1 MTLVIDIGSNTIK
14 CLLGVSSDGVSVKSV
29 YEKSLER
36 RILGSNGKLVD
47 DAAELISDSILFFE
61 SEAKNFSDKFQTIVV
76 ATSALRGSP
85 QKDEI
90 SRSVFSKTS
99 REIKILS
106 GDAEARLSFKGAMS
120 DPLLANISNPCAYF
134 DLGGGSLEVVSGSN
148 GVVDFSASIPIGA
161 VRLTR
166 DGGDYFEISR
176 KAISSSLFNI
186 QKSETL
192 VGAGGAVVAAR
203 LMKKKLGLLGAE
215 NEILLGDIKKFF
227 DIIAPLSIR
236 ERVERFSISE
246 NRADILPAAFACII
260 ELMEFLKVEKL
271 THTFC
276 NLRYGVVVSGGIC
289 E

>member
-1 MTLVIDIGSNTIK
+1 MMLVVDIGSNTIK
-14 CLLGVSSDGVSVKSV
+14 CLLGTSLNGVSVKSI
-29 YEKSLER
+29 YEKSLDR
-36 RILGSNGKLVD
+36 RILATNRKLVD
-47 DAAELISDSILFFE
+47 DVAELIADSILFFE
-61 SEAKNFSDKFQTIVV
+61 SEAKNFSDEFKTIVV
-76 ATSALRGSP
+76 ATSALRDSP

-90 SRSVFSKTS
+90 LRNVFSKTS

-106 GDAEARLSFKGAMS
+106 GESEARLSFKGAMT
-120 DPLLANISNPCAYF
+120 DPLLANISNRCVYF

-148 GVVDFSASIPIGA
+148 GVVDFSTSIPVGA

-166 DGGDYFEISR
+166 DGGDYFEISK
-176 KAISSSLFNI
+176 KAIASSLSHL
-186 QKSETL
+186 QKTETL

-215 NEILLGDIKKFF
+215 NEILLSDIKKFF
-227 DIIAPLSIR
+227 EVIAPLSLR
-236 ERVERFSISE
+236 ERVEKFSISE

-276 NLRYGVVVSGGIC
+276 NLRYGVIVSGGVD
-289 E
+289 